1 MMEQD
6 LEGDNKINIFNYLLV
21 LVKYRKFIFLNV
33 VAVCFIV
40 AVVSL
45 FLPNWYTA
53 KITILPPERETL
65 SLSTSFLSG
74 LSGGALGGGFALPLM
89 ATPSDIVA
97 AILQSRAVA
106 QPVVEKENLIEVYKT
121 GSMEK
126 ALKEL
131 SLHMQ
136 VSVGSEGIISLEFED
151 KDKNRA
157 ARIANLLA
165 DELDRVNQ
173 ETNISKAKNAR
184 VFIEGRLAQ
193 TQKDLAEA
201 EESLRNFQETNKAIS
216 LDEQTKAAINAAAE
230 LKAQYTKDEIELN
243 VLSKSL
249 NSSHPEIRKLRTRM
263 GEIRRQLGTMEFGRE
278 VKGKGEEAEDK
289 GLMEMPFSQV
299 PSLGLELARLV
310 REVKIQER
318 VFQILTEQY
327 EQYKIQETRDTPTIQ
342 ILDKASPPERKSR
355 PKRTFLIGI
364 AGVVSLFGGVFLA
377 FLLEYFNRIK
387 HRNPED
393 FKKIDS
399 IFTTLQN
406 DFAGFRNILYRK
418 TPKKTMP
425 PEEEKQ

>member
-1 MMEQD
+1 
-6 LEGDNKINIFNYLLV
+6 LEEDNKINIFNYLLV

-33 VAVCFIV
+33 IAICFIV
-40 AVVSL
+40 AIVSL

-53 KITILPPERETL
+53 KITILPPERETF
-65 SLSTSFLSG
+65 SLSSSLLSG

-97 AILQSRAVA
+97 AILQSRVVA
-106 QPVVEKENLIEVYKT
+106 QPVIEKENLIKVYKA

-136 VSVGSEGIISLEFED
+136 VSVGSEGIISLKFED
-151 KDKNRA
+151 KDRNRA

-165 DELDRVNQ
+165 DELDKVNQ

-184 VFIEGRLAQ
+184 IFIEGRLAQ
-193 TQKDLAEA
+193 TQNDLAQA
-201 EESLRNFQETNKAIS
+201 EESLKKFQETNKAIS

-230 LKAQYTKDEIELN
+230 LKAEYTKNEIELN

-249 NSSHPEIRKLRTRM
+249 NSSHPEIKKLKTRM
-263 GEIRRQLGTMEFGRE
+263 GEIRKQLETMEFGRE
-278 VKGKGEEAEDK
+278 GKEKGKEGEDR

-310 REVKIQER
+310 REVKIQES

-342 ILDKASPPERKSR
+342 ILDKASAPERKSR
-355 PKRTFLIGI
+355 PKRAFLVGI
-364 AGVVSLFGGVFLA
+364 AGIVSLFGGVFLA
-377 FLLEYFNRIK
+377 FLLEYFKRIK
-387 HRNPED
+387 YRNPED

-399 IFTTLQN
+399 IFATLQN
-406 DFAGFRNILYRK
+406 DFTGFKNILHRK
-418 TPKKTMP
+418 KSEKTIP
-425 PEEEKQ
+425 PEEER